1 MAAQLQSIS
10 IDAPGFF
17 GLNTQDS
24 PTTLSEQFA
33 SVANNCVIDRSGR
46 VAARKGYVYLD
57 DTLGRVVSLGEFI
70 KPDGNNE
77 VVSVSSVGI
86 FATLAGTTTNIT
98 PLGYNVGDGDFQQA
112 TLQQYHYLFKE
123 GFEPIFYDGATM
135 GTVNGSI
142 HANGTAPKAG
152 IVISA
157 YGRLF
162 VARTDLEKT
171 TVYWS
176 DTLLGKHWNG
186 GTSGSI
192 NVATAWAGGADEIT
206 GLAAHNNFLIVFGST
221 QILVFEGANGDPNND
236 LTLVDTVVGVGCV
249 AKDSIQKI
257 GTDLLFLSD
266 TGVRSFNRT
275 IQEKS
280 MPLRDVSKNVR
291 TDLVNTVMSN
301 STGLIKSG
309 YNPLDAFY
317 IISFVGSNEAYV
329 FDTRQPLED
338 GAFRATKWLR
348 TPSAYLTTQ
357 VDKEFLLGE
366 ELGLASYEG
375 YLDNDEIYSLSYFTN
390 YTDFGSPNN
399 LKFLKKVFGTFES
412 SSNSL
417 LTFSYDY
424 DYEGNFRRR
433 LVNLT
438 DQVISEFGTAEYG
451 IGRFSTG
458 VAISRPSVKPSGS
471 GEVVQFGIDAEIK
484 GAAFSIQRLTAQA
497 TLGRSI

>member
-1 MAAQLQSIS
+1 
-10 IDAPGFF
+10 
-17 GLNTQDS
+17 
-24 PTTLSEQFA
+24 
-33 SVANNCVIDRSGR
+33 
-46 VAARKGYVYLD
+46 
-57 DTLGRVVSLGEFI
+57 
-70 KPDGNNE
+70 
-77 VVSVSSVGI
+77 
-86 FATLAGTTTNIT
+86 
-98 PLGYNVGDGDFQQA
+98 
-112 TLQQYHYLFKE
+112 
-123 GFEPIFYDGATM
+123 
-135 GTVNGSI
+135 
-142 HANGTAPKAG
+142 
-152 IVISA
+152 
-157 YGRLF
+157 
-162 VARTDLEKT
+162 
-171 TVYWS
+171 
-176 DTLLGKHWNG
+176 
-186 GTSGSI
+186 
-192 NVATAWAGGADEIT
+192 
-206 GLAAHNNFLIVFGST
+206 
-221 QILVFEGANGDPNND
+221 
-236 LTLVDTVVGVGCV
+236 
-249 AKDSIQKI
+249 
-257 GTDLLFLSD
+257 
-266 TGVRSFNRT
+266 
-275 IQEKS
+275 
-280 MPLRDVSKNVR
+280 
-291 TDLVNTVMSN
+291 MSN

-317 IISFVGSNEAYV
+317 ILSFVGSNEAYV

-357 VDKEFLLGE
+357 VGKEFLLGE